1 MKFSLSSKNSS
12 RSNNSPSRSPR
23 RRCSKKSRATPQ
35 RWGAAAVEFAV
46 CLPVIV
52 LVVLGS
58 IEGASLLFLRQA
70 LVQSAYEGVKVA
82 IKETAVEADVINIAT
97 AVTDGRRL
105 NGVVV
110 ETTPADI
117 TSVPQGDFITVRIT
131 APVSGNTLIPGGVFT
146 LTEVSAQ
153 AVMVKE

>member
-12 RSNNSPSRSPR
+12 RSNSGTSRSPR
-23 RRCSKKSRATPQ
+23 RRYIKSRGTPQ

-82 IKETAVEADVINIAT
+82 IRQDSVESDVTNIAT

-105 NGVVV
+105 QGVTV

-117 TSVPQGDFITVRIT
+117 TSVPQGELITVRIT

-146 LTEVSAQ
+146 LTNVSAQ